1 MLAIDRLGDFCNL
14 TAQRLVQELQ
24 LSAVLKPACM
34 FIEAQP
40 NRKRSPS
47 VVVCMGNTGKYW
59 NTRSPTGV
67 NAWES
72 YGTF

>member
-34 FIEAQP
+34 FIEA
-40 NRKRSPS
+40 
-47 VVVCMGNTGKYW
+47 
-59 NTRSPTGV
+59 
-67 NAWES
+67 
-72 YGTF
+72 